1 MAAHRCGRPSGSP
14 AGRGL
19 DIGANRDWHILAL
32 SGAGIFFIVLGLAAL
47 GLPAG
52 QEGELI
58 WRLDPDHAVHL
69 MDILGAFSATLGV
82 LLTWL
87 GSMLWQRRM
96 KS

>member
-1 MAAHRCGRPSGSP
+1 MVAHRRGRPPSSP
-14 AGRGL
+14 AGGGL
-19 DIGANRDWHILAL
+19 GIDGSRDWHILAL

-58 WRLDPDHAVHL
+58 WRLSPDHAVHL
-69 MDILGAFSATLGV
+69 MDVLGAFSATLGV
-82 LLTWL
+82 ILTWL

>member
-1 MAAHRCGRPSGSP
+1 MVTHRRGRPPGSP
-14 AGRGL
+14 AGGGL
-19 DIGANRDWHILAL
+19 GIDGSRDWHILAL

-47 GLPAG
+47 GLPADK
-52 QEGELI
+52 EGELI
-58 WRLDPDHAVHL
+58 WHLGLDHAVHL
-69 MDILGAFSATLGV
+69 MDALGAFSATLGV